1 MCYSESCA
9 IVSIIQCVL
18 HSNNIYYMHAMLAV
32 TSTAYILHYIPH
44 CHAKLYVM
52 VHESY
57 YILCMKS
64 CTSCRQ

>member
-1 MCYSESCA
+1 
-9 IVSIIQCVL
+9 
-18 HSNNIYYMHAMLAV
+18 MHAMLAV

-52 VHESY
+52 VNESY

-64 CTSCRQ
+64 CTSCQSMNCESTSLAYASCMAAM